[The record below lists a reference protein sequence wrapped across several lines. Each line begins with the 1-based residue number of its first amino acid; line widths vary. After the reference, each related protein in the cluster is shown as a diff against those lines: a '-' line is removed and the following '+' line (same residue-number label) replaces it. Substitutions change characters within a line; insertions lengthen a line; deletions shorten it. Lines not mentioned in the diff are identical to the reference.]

1 MSLIIDPE
9 QNEIHALKNAVQWTE
24 RDVLEVGC
32 GDGRLASRVAGLGAS
47 VTAIDP
53 EVELVRSAGFNSQ
66 NVADQAIRFS
76 IGDGQQ
82 LPFSGESFDIVVLG
96 WAL

>member
-1 MSLIIDPE
+1 MSIQIDPE
-9 QNEIHALKNAVQWTE
+9 QNEIRALKKAVQWTE

-32 GDGRLASRVAGLGAS
+32 GDGRLAGRVAGLGAS

-53 EVELVRSAGFNSQ
+53 GIELVRSAGIAPKEIPNQ
-66 NVADQAIRFS
+66 NIRYT